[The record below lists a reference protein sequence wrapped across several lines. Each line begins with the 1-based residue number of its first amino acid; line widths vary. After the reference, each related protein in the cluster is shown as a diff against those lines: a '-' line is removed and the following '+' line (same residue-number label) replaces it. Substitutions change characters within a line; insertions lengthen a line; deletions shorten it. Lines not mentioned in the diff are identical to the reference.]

1 MRKGSTSIAS
11 TVLFPVLVFLLF
23 LVQVQARNL
32 NEADCSSSC
41 GDIHNIKYPFRLKG
55 DPSGCGDRDF
65 EFSCVNNKT
74 ILEIFPGKYY
84 VKNISYTDNLLRLVD
99 VNFANGSCSLP
110 SGSIENSD
118 GFVQDIRYK
127 GHVNYTTGSRI
138 RFVKCSRNVTLQN
151 NEKYYYNY
159 TEVPCLTR
167 NGTYTYAVLDGM
179 YTAMDYPPTCSLV
192 SLAPVDYH
200 EDVYKSPTYEAIV
213 KVLQAGF
220 DLGWSVEC
228 RDCSLA
234 GKHCV
239 IDDKAWDTRP
249 IIFQCAKDYKELT
262 QFEARLIIAGICVAG
277 VIGLLLIVAVLVFV
291 IRKYKKRNK
300 PVKNLQNQQ
309 SSTL

>member
-32 NEADCSSSC
+32 NEAADCSSSC

-55 DPSGCGDRDF
+55 DPSGCGDPDF

-249 IIFQCAKDYKELT
+249 IIFQCAKGMCLS
-262 QFEARLIIAGICVAG
+262 LC
-277 VIGLLLIVAVLVFV
+277 
-291 IRKYKKRNK
+291 
-300 PVKNLQNQQ
+300 
-309 SSTL
+309 SSN